1 MSRMRFPIERILVA
15 TAVITVAASL
25 VFAGPP
31 LICWKVETGGAA
43 SLPWVDRSDTYQGMD
58 HGYRTSHLAA
68 DTLALLNSSAPVLE
82 RMETLRRAALYATSD
97 AKAGEALMEGLVE
110 RTHRNPSDGLAW
122 FDAGYFVEASRQARG
137 KNEPEFWSRFLEA
150 TGIRSNAANVLGT
163 KTGYDAIAKAIDL
176 SKDDAAM
183 EYAAALV
190 TWHPRRAEHDGHLQR
205 AAAGA
210 AEGSLLAKNLL
221 KNFGDHGKSLSD
233 LRASLPSGS
242 R

>member
-1 MSRMRFPIERILVA
+1 MNSMRFPFERILVA
-15 TAVITVAASL
+15 TAVIAVSASS

-31 LICWKVETGGAA
+31 LVCWKVETGGGA

-58 HGYRTSHLAA
+58 HDYRTSRLAA
-68 DTLALLNSSAPVLE
+68 DTLALLKASAPVLE
-82 RMETLRRAALYATSD
+82 RMETLRRAALYAAGD
-97 AKAGEALMEGLVE
+97 AKAGEALMTGLVE
-110 RTHRNPSDGLAW
+110 RTDQNPSDALAW

-150 TGIRSNAANVLGT
+150 AGIRSNAAGVLGT

-176 SKDDAAM
+176 SKNDPAI

-190 TWHPRRAEHDGHLQR
+190 SWYPRRAEHDRHLQR

-221 KNFGDHGKSLSD
+221 KHFGDHGRTLAD
-233 LRASLPSGS
+233 LRANVAVGV

>member
-1 MSRMRFPIERILVA
+1 MRFPLERILVA
-15 TAVITVAASL
+15 TAAIAVAASS

-31 LICWKVETGGAA
+31 LVCWKVETGGAT

-58 HGYRTSHLAA
+58 HDYRTSRLSA
-68 DTLALLNSSAPVLE
+68 DALALLGAPTPVLE
-82 RMETLRRAALYATSD
+82 RMETLRRAALYAAGD
-97 AKAGEALMEGLVE
+97 AKAGEALLTGLVE
-110 RTHRNPSDGLAW
+110 RTQQNPADALAW

-150 TGIRSNAANVLGT
+150 TGIRSNAAGVLGA

-176 SKDDAAM
+176 SKDDPAM

-190 TWHPRRAEHDGHLQR
+190 TWYPRRAEHDRHLQR

-210 AEGSLLAKNLL
+210 AEDSLLAKNLL
-221 KNFGDHGKSLSD
+221 KNFGDHGRTLAD
-233 LRASLPSGS
+233 LRASVSSGA

>member
-1 MSRMRFPIERILVA
+1 MSRMRFPFERILVA
-15 TAVITVAASL
+15 TAVIAVAASS

-31 LICWKVETGGAA
+31 LVCWKVETGGAA

-58 HGYRTSHLAA
+58 HDYRTSRLAA
-68 DTLALLNSSAPVLE
+68 DTLALLKASAPVLE
-82 RMETLRRAALYATSD
+82 RMETLRRAALYAAGD
-97 AKAGEALMEGLVE
+97 AKAGEALMVVLVE
-110 RTHRNPSDGLAW
+110 RTQQSPADALAW

-150 TGIRSNAANVLGT
+150 TGIRSNAAGVLGT

-176 SKDDAAM
+176 SKDDPAM

-190 TWHPRRAEHDGHLQR
+190 TWYPRRAEHDGHLQR

-221 KNFGDHGKSLSD
+221 KNFGDHGRTLVD
-233 LRASLPSGS
+233 LRASVPVGV

>member
-1 MSRMRFPIERILVA
+1 MRFPFERIVVA
-15 TAVITVAASL
+15 IAVVAAAASS

-58 HGYRTSHLAA
+58 PDYRTSRLAS
-68 DTLALLNSSAPVLE
+68 DALGLLRASAPVLE
-82 RMETLRRAALYATSD
+82 RMETLRRAALYAASD
-97 AKAGEALMEGLVE
+97 AKAGEALLTGLVE
-110 RTHRNPSDGLAW
+110 RTQRNPADALAW

-150 TGIRSNAANVLGT
+150 SGIRSTAAKGLGM
-163 KTGYDAIAKAIDL
+163 KTGYDAITKAIEL
-176 SKDDAAM
+176 SAGEPAM

-190 TWHPRRAEHDGHLQR
+190 TWYPHRAEHDAHLQR

-210 AEGSLLAKNLL
+210 ADGSLLAKNLL
-221 KNFGDHGKSLSD
+221 KHFGDHGRTLAD
-233 LRASLPSGS
+233 LRVGAPAGV

>member
-1 MSRMRFPIERILVA
+1 MRFPFERILVA
-15 TAVITVAASL
+15 TAVIAVSASSL
-25 VFAGPP
+25 LAGPP
-31 LICWKVETGGAA
+31 LVCWKVETGGAA
-43 SLPWVDRSDTYQGMD
+43 SLRWVDRSDTYQGMD
-58 HGYRTSHLAA
+58 HDYRTSRLAA
-68 DTLALLNSSAPVLE
+68 DTLALLKASAPVLE
-82 RMETLRRAALYATSD
+82 RMETLRRAALYAAGD
-97 AKAGEALMEGLVE
+97 AKAGEALMAVLVE
-110 RTHRNPSDGLAW
+110 RTHQSPADALAW

-150 TGIRSNAANVLGT
+150 TGIRSNAAGVLGT

-176 SKDDAAM
+176 SKDDPAM

-190 TWHPRRAEHDGHLQR
+190 SWYPRREEHDRHLQR

-221 KNFGDHGKSLSD
+221 KNFGDHGRTLAD
-233 LRASLPSGS
+233 LRASVPVGI

>member
-1 MSRMRFPIERILVA
+1 MSRMNTPFERILVA
-15 TAVITVAASL
+15 TAVIVVAASS

-31 LICWKVETGGAA
+31 LVCWKVETGGAA
-43 SLPWVDRSDTYQGMD
+43 SLPWVDRSNTYQGMD
-58 HGYRTSHLAA
+58 HDYRTSRLAA
-68 DTLALLNSSAPVLE
+68 DTLALLKASTPVLE
-82 RMETLRRAALYATSD
+82 RMETLRRAALYATGD
-97 AKAGEALMEGLVE
+97 AKAGEALMTGLVQ
-110 RTHRNPSDGLAW
+110 RTDQNPSDAFAW

-150 TGIRSNAANVLGT
+150 SGIRPNAAKVLGT

-176 SKDDAAM
+176 SKDDPSM

-190 TWHPRRAEHDGHLQR
+190 TWYPRREEHDGHLQR
-205 AAAGA
+205 AAEGA

-221 KNFGDHGKSLSD
+221 NHFGDHGRTLAD
-233 LRASLPSGS
+233 LRASVPVSV